1 MASSRILEL
10 ANLIQINTSKV
21 DQHFSAHGIPTP
33 SFDID
38 TPLELDLPNDIA
50 ACRSTIIEATEE
62 LHSLM
67 LGPIQTVNWLRV
79 KKKLQTFKFSWMFWL
94 TEPVGIRVSSPA
106 SNLSVWLRLQ
116 FPGRGNHYICPN
128 SHEMRARWIGG
139 SASPSHGHD
148 VPSLQRA
155 GGRGSRPHRGNKS
168 VGAETAVKSMDWH
181 VARGN
186 GEYALAGNLFSDA
199 YGDSSPLANSHPSW

>member
-10 ANLIQINTSKV
+10 ANSIQVNTSKV

-79 KKKLQTFKFSWMFWL
+79 KKNYKLFRSPGCLLL
-94 TEPVGIRVSSPA
+94 TEPVGIGVSSPA

-116 FPGRGNHYICPN
+116 FPGRGNHYVCPN
-128 SHEMRARWIGG
+128 SHEMRARWIRG

-148 VPSLQRA
+148 VPSIQRA

-168 VGAETAVKSMDWH
+168 VGAEAASKSMDWH

-186 GEYALAGNLFSDA
+186 GEYALAGNFCRDA
-199 YGDSSPLANSHPSW
+199 YGDSFTLG

>member
-10 ANLIQINTSKV
+10 ANSIQINTSIV
-21 DQHFSAHGIPTP
+21 DRHFSSHGIPTP
-33 SFDID
+33 SFDIN

-50 ACRSTIIEATEE
+50 ACRSAIIEATEE

-79 KKKLQTFKFSWMFWL
+79 KKMDKLFRCPRCLWL
-94 TEPVGIRVSSPA
+94 TKLVGVGVSSIT

-116 FPGRGNHYICPN
+116 LPGRGNRYVCPN
-128 SHEMRARWIGG
+128 SYEMRARWIGG

-155 GGRGSRPHRGNKS
+155 GGRGSRPYRGYES
-168 VGAETAVKSMDWH
+168 VGAEATSESMDWH

-186 GEYALAGNLFSDA
+186 GEYALAGNLFKYA
-199 YGDSSPLANSHPSW
+199 YRVRFTLG